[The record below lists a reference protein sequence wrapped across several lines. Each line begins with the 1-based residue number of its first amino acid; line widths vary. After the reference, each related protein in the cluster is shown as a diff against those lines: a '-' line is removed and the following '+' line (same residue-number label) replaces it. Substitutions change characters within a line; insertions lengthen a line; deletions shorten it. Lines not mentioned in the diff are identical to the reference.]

1 MCWLEVSVRDC
12 ASLLLCVWMYWRENV
27 ISPPILLIVLVSLL
41 FFYQQLTYFRSCF
54 SVGNVFLSKFQAS
67 LCDYPLLENITLLDT
82 PGVLSGSKQSAGRG
96 YDFIGVVGA
105 MANKADRIILC
116 FDAHKLDISDEFA
129 KTIEALKG
137 NEEKIKIVL
146 NKADAV
152 SQQEL
157 MRVYPFLL
165 YYQGL
170 TIVFSLSLSSLF
182 SFFFK
187 FLHLIT
193 YYLVLL
199 LSFIFSFL
207 LFFHPSFPLFSFF
220 FFLSYGALMWSLG
233 KVLSTPEVMRVYISS
248 FWDQPF
254 KNKKLERLFTKERT
268 DLINVFNFFFFSF
281 LFFPFLS
288 DDARARTHTHTHIL
302 SLSHIHSLT
311 HTLIHSPG
319 LVVSPALRDR
329 PPSERV
335 GETCA
340 PCACS
345 RIHHR
350 TDTRRDARSLREREK
365 EKRDYRGFS
374 LVYLF
379 LFFSFPF
386 LFSLLSFFEGNIC
399 KLIWKKNIYV
409 MLIILSIYQ
418 REKRRK
424 RNQYFF
430 SNSSL

>member
-1 MCWLEVSVRDC
+1 
-12 ASLLLCVWMYWRENV
+12 MY
-27 ISPPILLIVLVSLL
+27 
-41 FFYQQLTYFRSCF
+41 LTS
-54 SVGNVFLSKFQAS
+54 
-67 LCDYPLLENITLLDT
+67 
-82 PGVLSGSKQSAGRG
+82 
-96 YDFIGVVGA
+96 
-105 MANKADRIILC
+105 
-116 FDAHKLDISDEFA
+116 
-129 KTIEALKG
+129 
-137 NEEKIKIVL
+137 
-146 NKADAV
+146 
-152 SQQEL
+152 
-157 MRVYPFLL
+157 
-165 YYQGL
+165 
-170 TIVFSLSLSSLF
+170 
-182 SFFFK
+182 
-187 FLHLIT
+187 
-193 YYLVLL
+193 
-199 LSFIFSFL
+199 
-207 LFFHPSFPLFSFF
+207 
-220 FFLSYGALMWSLG
+220 
-233 KVLSTPEVMRVYISS
+233 
-248 FWDQPF
+248 
-254 KNKKLERLFTKERT
+254 
-268 DLINVFNFFFFSF
+268 FSF

-409 MLIILSIYQ
+409 NAYYFVYLSKRKKEKKKSILFFKFLFINIIRLLNCILFVCFL
-418 REKRRK
+418 E
-424 RNQYFF
+424 
-430 SNSSL
+430 SSCIFQESWT